1 MIFNKSKETMS
12 RDEITQVQ
20 LERLQMTLN
29 RVYRNVAFYKTS
41 FDTQGVGAESIRTL
55 EDLGRLPFTTREHL
69 LSAYPYDMFAV
80 PLRDI
85 VRLHST
91 SGTAG
96 KPVVVGYTKNDLSHW
111 AECTARLLSAAGITD
126 QDVVQIAFHYDLC
139 TGGFGFHQGAER
151 IGASVIPASATAPDK
166 QIMVM
171 RDYKT
176 TALLSTPSFAA
187 RLAQELETQHI
198 HPEKLFLKKG
208 LFGAEPWSENL
219 RREIEE
225 RLHITALDNYGLTE
239 IMGPGVA
246 GECEEKRGLHVNE
259 DHFIVEI
266 VDPATGAAVSAG
278 ETGELVFTTITKE
291 GFPLIRYRSGDMA
304 AFLCDPCPCGRTF
317 CRISRV
323 SGRTDDLIFFGGT
336 KLFPADV
343 EKILLAVEGTAPHF
357 AIDLWSDPDGSE
369 VMEVKVEISE
379 KVFAIDKLRDLE
391 SVRDV
396 IRRRIEQ
403 VLGVSA
409 KVLLVEPKS
418 LRTDADG
425 AKFRR
430 VTDRR
435 RK

>member
-1 MIFNKSKETMS
+1 MIFNKSRETMS

-29 RVYRNVAFYKTS
+29 RVYRNVAFYKAA
-41 FDTQGVGAESIRTL
+41 FDARGVGAQSIRTL
-55 EDLGRLPFTTREHL
+55 DDLGRLPFTTREDL

-111 AECTARLLSAAGITD
+111 SECTARLLSAAGITD
-126 QDVVQIAFHYDLC
+126 QDVVQIAFHYDLF

-151 IGASVIPASATAPDK
+151 IGASVIPASATSPDK
-166 QIMVM
+166 QVMVM

-246 GECEEKRGLHVNE
+246 GECEEKHGLHVNE

-266 VDPATGAAVSAG
+266 VDPATGAAVPAG

-357 AIDLWSDPDGSE
+357 SIELWSEADGSE

-391 SVRDV
+391 SARDL
-396 IRRRIEQ
+396 IGRRIERE
-403 VLGVSA
+403 LGVSA

-418 LRTDADG
+418 LTAAADG
-425 AKFRR
+425 AKYRR
-430 VTDRR
+430 VSDRR
-435 RK
+435 KK